1 MPKIQTK
8 ISIESSE
15 RLTIK
20 RKRYSIRAW
29 CDACNRQSIMIVPSE
44 AAFLASQDIDSII
57 YLMFSN
63 RLHVR
68 HVDKKGL
75 FVCLISLC
83 LQSFEI
89 ELDDS
94 DKESDVELI
103 ELEAGS
109 SAYDLLFKD

>member
-29 CDACNRQSIMIVPSE
+29 CETCERQSIMIVPSE

-57 YLMFSN
+57 YLMYSN
-63 RLHVR
+63 QLHIR
-68 HVDKKGL
+68 KVDKKGL

-83 LQSFEI
+83 MQNFEF
-89 ELDDS
+89 ETDES
-94 DKESDVELI
+94 EFESDVEVI
-103 ELEAGS
+103 EVEKGET
-109 SAYDLLFKD
+109 AYDLLLKD